1 MDHSCDANRSIFM
14 GNLNEEGNSFSNL
27 NDNKFIDMLL
37 YANDK
42 FDDKKNRSILI
53 SSITL
58 IKVSQSSDEP
68 LLQLQEDF
76 MSDVP
81 WPISDILK
89 PPFLTVA

>member
-1 MDHSCDANRSIFM
+1 
-14 GNLNEEGNSFSNL
+14 
-27 NDNKFIDMLL
+27 MLL

-42 FDDKKNRSILI
+42 FDDKKNRRILI
-53 SSITL
+53 DTITL
-58 IKVSQSSDEP
+58 IKISQSSDEP

-89 PPFLTVA
+89 PSFLTVA

>member
-1 MDHSCDANRSIFM
+1 MDHFCDANRSTLM

-27 NDNKFIDMLL
+27 NDYKFIDMLL

-42 FDDKKNRSILI
+42 FDDKKNRRILI
-53 SSITL
+53 DTITL
-58 IKVSQSSDEP
+58 IKISQSSDEP

-89 PPFLTVA
+89 PSFLTVA